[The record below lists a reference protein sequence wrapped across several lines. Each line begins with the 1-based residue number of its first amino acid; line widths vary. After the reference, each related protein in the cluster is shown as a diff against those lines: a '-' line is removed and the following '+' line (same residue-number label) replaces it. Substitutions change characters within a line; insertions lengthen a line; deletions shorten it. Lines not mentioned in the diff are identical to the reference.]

1 MPKRSTALYLG
12 DILDSITKIE
22 KFTKSVSLEKFL
34 KDELTIDAVV
44 RNLEIIGEAT
54 RQMPERFKD
63 KQPDI
68 PWAKMISMRN
78 KVIHEYSGVDAEI
91 LWQTI
96 QEDLPQLKKL
106 IRKLHK

>member
-54 RQMPERFKD
+54 RQR
-63 KQPDI
+63 
-68 PWAKMISMRN
+68 
-78 KVIHEYSGVDAEI
+78 
-91 LWQTI
+91 
-96 QEDLPQLKKL
+96 
-106 IRKLHK
+106 